1 MNESIRILIVD
12 DHPLVREGL
21 RQVLAAPEFEVV
33 GEAGNGPDAVVAVG
47 TVSPHVVVL
56 DINLPGENGIAV
68 AARLRSEHPD
78 VRILMLSVHDHHEYV
93 LESAR
98 AGAHGY
104 LRKDS
109 LPEALREAIR
119 TVRSGRTAFS
129 PTPATAGEPVVPV
142 LTAASQR
149 LELLTRRERDVLI
162 GVASGQLNKEIAVSL
177 GLSVRTVESY
187 RESLMRKLGIANAAG
202 LTRFAIEAD
211 LLGQRGP

>member
-1 MNESIRILIVD
+1 MSEPIRILIVD

-21 RQVLAAPEFEVV
+21 RQVLARPEFEVV
-33 GEAGNGPDAVVAVG
+33 GEAGNATDAVTAVG
-47 TVSPHVVVL
+47 SASPHVVVL

-68 AARLRSEHPD
+68 AAQLRSRYPE

-109 LPEALREAIR
+109 LPEALRESIR

-129 PTPATAGEPVVPV
+129 VTHPSGDAVAPIM
-142 LTAASQR
+142 TAAGQR

-162 GVASGQLNKEIAVSL
+162 GVASGQLNKEIAASL

-187 RESLMRKLGIANAAG
+187 RESLMRKLGIPNAAG
-202 LTRFAIEAD
+202 LTRFAIEANV
-211 LLGQRGP
+211 LGQQGP